1 MRSVLL
7 TSASVQS
14 RQVFTRPASSCAR
27 KRVATMTYSAFDFEV
42 FGKVQGVFFRAA
54 TIKEAKKLGVVGHV
68 KNTSSGTVTGEVQG
82 EPKPASQMK
91 DWLQHKGPSGAKI
104 DKCSITNEKSDL
116 DKLTY
121 SSFEKR

>member
-1 MRSVLL
+1 MSSGTV
-7 TSASVQS
+7 TGEVQGES
-14 RQVFTRPASSCAR
+14 KP
-27 KRVATMTYSAFDFEV
+27 VAQMKEWLHSGAA
-42 FGKVQGVFFRAA
+42 GAKVQGVFFRAA